1 VLAIEVLTSRVGV
14 SPIRPCLLL
23 LKGKILGATFALITT
38 ITKGSGASLIL
49 EEIEVP
55 NIQTYALLVRHLM
68 TVMGIKVKFLSR

>member
-1 VLAIEVLTSRVGV
+1 VLAIGVLISRIEV

-23 LKGKILGATFALITT
+23 LKGKRLGATFALIS
-38 ITKGSGASLIL
+38 IINKGYGASLIL

-68 TVMGIKVKFLSR
+68 TVMGIKVKFLSK